1 MTASADTESRAR
13 EVLQLALQT
22 PLPPSGEVV
31 RADTPAWDSLKHL
44 NLVLALEEQ
53 FGVSLTEEQSVE
65 ILSYPLIKAVLGE
78 HGIEFAA

>member
-1 MTASADTESRAR
+1 VPDNDATLKRTLSDVLGVPATSITDDTSM
-13 EVLQLALQT
+13 
-22 PLPPSGEVV
+22 
-31 RADTPAWDSLKHL
+31 DTVAAWDSLKHL

-53 FGVSLTEEQSVE
+53 FGISLTEEQSFE

>member
-1 MTASADTESRAR
+1 MPPADEARLKRTIAGVLGIPES
-13 EVLQLALQT
+13 EI
-22 PLPPSGEVV
+22 GEETTI
-31 RADTPAWDSLKHL
+31 DTVGAWDSLKHL

-53 FGVSLTEEQSVE
+53 FGVSLTEEQSFE